1 MDLRK
6 IEVEILEYAFEELDE
21 ATRQLIEKAKAA
33 TRKSYVPYSHYSVG
47 AAVLLADGQIV
58 AGNNQENIAYPSG
71 LCAERTA
78 MFYAN
83 ATHPDVAPVALAI
96 AASFG
101 GEFVDEPITPCGS
114 CRQVLA
120 ETEMRFKQDI
130 RVLLYGKNR
139 IYSVPSIKMLLP
151 LAFNDKRLKK

>member
-6 IEVEILEYAFEELDE
+6 IEVEFTECTFDELDE
-21 ATRQLIEKAKAA
+21 ATQRLIETAKAS
-33 TRKSYVPYSHYSVG
+33 TRNSYVPYSHYSVG

-83 ATHPDVAPVALAI
+83 ATYPDVAPVALAI
-96 AASFG
+96 AASFEG
-101 GEFVDEPITPCGS
+101 DFVDEPITPCGS
-114 CRQVLA
+114 CRQVLL
-120 ETEMRFKQDI
+120 ETEMRFQQDI
-130 RVLLYGKNR
+130 RILLYGKNR
-139 IYSVPSIKMLLP
+139 IYSVPSIRMLLP